1 MSETATESIQTSLS
15 KSNKTEIIA
24 GITSFLT
31 MVYIVFVNPS
41 ILHKAGV
48 DQGAVFTA
56 TCLVSA
62 FACILTGILANV
74 PIGIAPGMA
83 LNIYFTYSVVLGF
96 GVPWQQALAMVFI
109 SGLLFLVISFT
120 KLRRLLLEAIPHNL
134 QLAIL
139 IGISL
144 LIALISLES
153 NEIILK
159 NQYTV
164 FKLGKITH
172 APNVLFLGGFLF
184 LLVLDYF
191 KIYGA
196 IVINILTITLIS
208 WLLGLTSYHG
218 LVSIPP
224 SISPT
229 FLHMDFTN
237 IFNHT
242 SLQII
247 FTFFFITVFDASGT
261 LLGLFNQ
268 PMFKN
273 KDNYKSKLTK
283 TLSID
288 AAASTLAGLLGSSS
302 TAPFI
307 ESAAGIQAG
316 GRRGL
321 TAIVIGIG
329 FLLILFF
336 YPLAQMIPSYAVG
349 PALLY
354 VACCMIK
361 NIENLK
367 LTDISE
373 TAPCLLTILL
383 IPFTSSITDGIGGG
397 IVLYVLLKLII
408 REKIHP
414 LTVILGGIFLAFFV
428 CAV

>member
-1 MSETATESIQTSLS
+1 MSETATEYVNTSLS
-15 KSNKTEIIA
+15 KSSKTEIIA

-41 ILHKAGV
+41 ILHKAGL
-48 DQGAVFTA
+48 DEGAVFTA
-56 TCLVSA
+56 TCLVTA
-62 FACILTGILANV
+62 FACILTGFLANV

-83 LNIYFTYSVVLGF
+83 LNIYFTYNVVLGF
-96 GVPWQQALAMVFI
+96 GVPWQQALGMVFV
-109 SGLLFLVISFT
+109 SGILFLFISFT
-120 KLRRLLLEAIPHNL
+120 KLRSLLLESIPHNL

-153 NEIILK
+153 NQIILK
-159 NQYTV
+159 NQHTV
-164 FKLGKITH
+164 FKLGAITS
-172 APNVLFLGGFLF
+172 APNLLFLGGFLL

-191 KIYGA
+191 KVYGA
-196 IVINILTITLIS
+196 IIINILTITIVS
-208 WLLGLTSYHG
+208 WLLELTSFHG
-218 LVSIPP
+218 LVSLPP

-229 FLHMDFTN
+229 FLKMDFTN
-237 IFNHT
+237 IFSPT
-242 SLQII
+242 SMQII
-247 FTFFFITVFDASGT
+247 FTFLFITIFDASGS

-268 PMFKN
+268 PVF
-273 KDNYKSKLTK
+273 KSKANYRSKLSK
-283 TLSID
+283 TLSVD
-288 AAASTLAGLLGSSS
+288 AAASTLASLLGSSS

-321 TAIVIGIG
+321 TAIVIGVG
-329 FLLILFF
+329 FLLMLFF
-336 YPLAQMIPSYAVG
+336 YPLAQMIPSFAVG

-354 VACCMIK
+354 VACCMLK
-361 NIENLK
+361 NIEGLK

-414 LTVILGGIFLAFFV
+414 LTIILGGIFLTFFI

>member
-1 MSETATESIQTSLS
+1 MHNSLS
-15 KSNKTEIIA
+15 KSTKTEIIA
-24 GITSFLT
+24 GLTSFLT

-41 ILHKAGV
+41 ILHKAGL

-62 FACILTGILANV
+62 FACLLTGFIANL

-96 GVPWQQALAMVFI
+96 DIPWQQALAMVFI
-109 SGLLFLVISFT
+109 SGALFLLISFT

-153 NEIILK
+153 NQIILK

-164 FKLGKITH
+164 FKLGTISST
-172 APNVLFLGGFLF
+172 PSILFLGGFLF
-184 LLVLDYF
+184 LLVLDYY
-191 KIYGA
+191 KIYAA
-196 IVINILTITLIS
+196 IVINILTITVIS
-208 WLLGLTSYHG
+208 WLLGLTTFSG
-218 LVSIPP
+218 LVSMPP

-237 IFNHT
+237 IFT
-242 SLQII
+242 YSSLQII

-268 PMFKN
+268 PLFKT
-273 KDNYKSKLTK
+273 KGNYKSSLSKA
-283 TLSID
+283 LSID
-288 AAASTLAGLLGSSS
+288 AAASTLAGILGSSS
-302 TAPFI
+302 TSPFI

-316 GRRGL
+316 GQRGL
-321 TAIVIGIG
+321 TAVIIGLG
-329 FLLILFF
+329 FLITLFF
-336 YPLAQMIPSYAVG
+336 YPLAKMIPSFAVG

-354 VACCMIK
+354 VACCMLK
-361 NIENLK
+361 NIEGLK
-367 LTDISE
+367 LTNISE
-373 TAPCLLTILL
+373 TAPCLLTIIL
-383 IPFTSSITDGIGGG
+383 IPFTASITDGIGGG
-397 IVLYVLLKLII
+397 IVLYALLKII
-408 REKIHP
+408 TREPINP
-414 LTVILGGIFLAFFV
+414 LTVMLGGVFLTFFL
-428 CAV
+428 CAI